1 MSEVI
6 WGVDLGGT
14 KIEGVVLAIEAGTIK
29 SEIARIRVPTEQ
41 EQGYTHILDQILCL
55 RDMLSAASSTTPS
68 SIGFGTPG
76 VLDPTSGLLKNS
88 NTACLRGKPL
98 LADLEKVLRCHV
110 TIANDANCFALAET
124 RFGAAQGKSMVFGVI
139 MGTGVGGG
147 LILNESARYGLHG
160 IAGEF
165 GHIVIDPAGSPCYCG
180 KKGCV
185 ESFMSGPALETF
197 YSTNSKKQK
206 SLSEIL
212 TIVNSDPWAA
222 KTRDRLLWS
231 FGLSISTLINIL
243 DPDMIVLGG
252 GLSNIPFLYTEG
264 IQAVTKNVFN
274 DYCHTP
280 IVQNKLGDSAGV
292 YGAACLVST
301 TFQGTV

>member
-14 KIEGVVLAIEAGTIK
+14 KIEGVVLEIEAGTIK
-29 SEIARIRVPTEQ
+29 EELARIRVPTEQ
-41 EQGYTHILDQILCL
+41 EHGYSHILEQILLL
-55 RDMLSAASSTTPS
+55 RDRLSANTLITPS
-68 SIGFGTPG
+68 AIGFGTPG
-76 VLDPTSGLLKNS
+76 VLDPVSGLLKNS

-98 LADLEKVLRCHV
+98 QADLEKVLGCHV
-110 TIANDANCFALAET
+110 TIANDANCFALAEA

-147 LILNESARYGLHG
+147 LILNECARYGLQG

-165 GHIVIDPAGSPCYCG
+165 GHTVIDPAGDPCYCG
-180 KKGCV
+180 KQGCV
-185 ESFMSGPALETF
+185 ERFMSGSALEA
-197 YSTNSKKQK
+197 YYKNISGMQK
-206 SLSEIL
+206 SLSDIL
-212 TIVNSDPWAA
+212 SIIETDQWAA

-243 DPDMIVLGG
+243 DPDIIVLGG

-264 IQAVTKNVFN
+264 VQAITKNVFN
-274 DYCHTP
+274 DYCLTP
-280 IVQNKLGDSAGV
+280 IVQNILGDSAGV

-301 TFQGTV
+301 NFQ